1 MKRKQRPTGGIDP
14 SKVKTSGGPLISTGR
29 KFSRVGATGSALR
42 TGGFSAN
49 FGKSSGE
56 KKFFDVAQASVQV
69 NSTGLFTLAM
79 VPVAGVGFENRI
91 GRKTTATQI
100 YIRGKIGIENAM
112 GTAVAAFNTP
122 AQQLRMILFV
132 DMQSNGTAPTQAE
145 LLSTTGPSAQLNP
158 NSRDRFKILKDK
170 VWVFDP
176 YISGG
181 DSFNRTIASL
191 KIFKKLPNI
200 ETIYRNS
207 AGAGTVAD
215 IQTGAIYIFW
225 LGDQAASANPIAG
238 ATAFIS
244 RVRYLDN

>member
-1 MKRKQRPTGGIDP
+1 MKRKQRPTGGVDP
-14 SKVKTSGGPLISTGR
+14 AKFALNAKPLVSTGR
-29 KFSRVGATGSALR
+29 KFSRVGASGSAAR
-42 TGGFSAN
+42 TGGFSN
-49 FGKSSGE
+49 SFGAHGE
-56 KKFFDVAQASVQV
+56 KKFFDVTQGNIQV
-69 NSTGLFTLAM
+69 NSTGLFTLCQ
-79 VPVAGVGFENRI
+79 VPVAGTGFDQRV

-100 YIRGKIGIENAM
+100 YIRGAIGVENAM
-112 GTAVAAFNTP
+112 LTGNAAFTTP

-132 DMQSNGTAPTQAE
+132 DMQSNGAAPTAAE
-145 LLSTTGPSAQLNP
+145 LLSTTGPSSQLNA

-176 YISGG
+176 YLSGG
-181 DSFNRTIASL
+181 TAFNRTIASL

-215 IQTGAIYIFW
+215 IQTGAIYIYW
-225 LGDQAASANPIAG
+225 LGDQASSANPVAG
-238 ATAFIS
+238 NVRFVS